1 MQKKDTTARKTS
13 VTSKAK
19 NIRQRAEAIINNKRR
34 YDSDTREA
42 IFNALTTKAADLKD
56 CIIRAERGET
66 ILDITAPPASE
77 FLTVAREANIAR
89 RGFPLDYEREAA
101 QIASYLES
109 EETPQAVRDLIEY
122 YVMELGSSTNVGVWT
137 PAVLRAAYPIM
148 RYRDGASDGAR
159 VLLGI
164 AIDAITSEAERETL
178 RAIWKAERE
187 KLDAQAAQKGGAR

>member
-1 MQKKDTTARKTS
+1 MQKKDTTSRKGRA
-13 VTSKAK
+13 TSKAK
-19 NIRQRAEAIINNKRR
+19 TIRQRAQAIIANKRR

-42 IFNALTTKAADLKD
+42 IFNALTTKASDLKD
-56 CIIRAERGET
+56 YIIRAERGET

-164 AIDAITSEAERETL
+164 AIDAITSEDERERL
-178 RAIWKAERE
+178 RAIWKAARE
-187 KLDAQAAQKGGAR
+187 KLDAGAVV

>member
-1 MQKKDTTARKTS
+1 MQKKDTTAQKAGAPR
-13 VTSKAK
+13 KAK
-19 NIRQRAEAIINNKRR
+19 TIRQRAEAIINNKRR

-42 IFNALTTKAADLKD
+42 IFNALAKKHADLAECVK
-56 CIIRAERGET
+56 RAERGET

-164 AIDAITSEAERETL
+164 AIDAITSEDERETL
-178 RAIWKAERE
+178 RAIWHATRE
-187 KLDAQAAQKGGAR
+187 KLDTQAAQKGGAR

>member
-1 MQKKDTTARKTS
+1 MKKKDTTAQKAGAPR
-13 VTSKAK
+13 KAK
-19 NIRQRAEAIINNKRR
+19 TIRQRAQAIIANKRR

-42 IFNALTTKAADLKD
+42 VFNAMVKKHADLAE
-56 CIIRAERGET
+56 CVTRAERGET

-77 FLTVAREANIAR
+77 FLSVAREANIAR

-122 YVMELGSSTNVGVWT
+122 YVMELGNSTNVGVWT

-164 AIDAITSEAERETL
+164 AIDAITSEDERETL
-178 RAIWKAERE
+178 RAIWKAAHE
-187 KLDAQAAQKGGAR
+187 KLDAGAVV

>member
-1 MQKKDTTARKTS
+1 MTTKKTAQKKTTARHTLKG
-13 VTSKAK
+13 
-19 NIRQRAEAIINNKRR
+19 RAEAIIANKRR
-34 YDSDTREA
+34 YDSGTREA
-42 IFNALTTKAADLKD
+42 IFNALTTKAADLKE
-56 CIIRAERGET
+56 CVIRAERGET

-77 FLTVAREANIAR
+77 FSTVAREANIAR

-109 EETPQAVRDLIEY
+109 EETPPAVRDLIEY

-137 PAVLRAAYPIM
+137 PAVVRAAYPIM

-164 AIDAITSEAERETL
+164 AIDAITSEDEREKL

-187 KLDAQAAQKGGAR
+187 KLDAGAVV

>member
-1 MQKKDTTARKTS
+1 MQKKDTTAPKAGATR
-13 VTSKAK
+13 KAK
-19 NIRQRAEAIINNKRR
+19 TIRQRAQAIIANKRR

-42 IFNALTTKAADLKD
+42 IFNALTTKAADLKE
-56 CIIRAERGET
+56 CVIRAERGET

-164 AIDAITSEAERETL
+164 AIDAITSEDERETL

-187 KLDAQAAQKGGAR
+187 KLDTQAAQKGGAR

>member
-1 MQKKDTTARKTS
+1 MTTSTTAQKKTTARHTLKG
-13 VTSKAK
+13 
-19 NIRQRAEAIINNKRR
+19 RAEAIINNKRR

-77 FLTVAREANIAR
+77 FLAVAREANIAR

-164 AIDAITSEAERETL
+164 AIDAITSEDEREKL
-178 RAIWKAERE
+178 RAVWKAARE
-187 KLDAQAAQKGGAR
+187 KLDAGAVV

>member
-1 MQKKDTTARKTS
+1 MKKKDTTAQKAGAPR
-13 VTSKAK
+13 KAK
-19 NIRQRAEAIINNKRR
+19 TIRQRAQAIIANKRR

-42 IFNALTTKAADLKD
+42 VFNAMVKKHADLAE
-56 CIIRAERGET
+56 CVTRAERGET

-77 FLTVAREANIAR
+77 FLSVAREANIAR

-164 AIDAITSEAERETL
+164 AIDAITSEDERERL
-178 RAIWKAERE
+178 RAIWKAARE
-187 KLDAQAAQKGGAR
+187 KLDAGAVV

>member
-1 MQKKDTTARKTS
+1 MQKKDTTAQKAGAPR
-13 VTSKAK
+13 KAK
-19 NIRQRAEAIINNKRR
+19 TIRQRAEAIINNKRR

-42 IFNALTTKAADLKD
+42 IFNALAKKHADLAECVK
-56 CIIRAERGET
+56 RAERGET

-137 PAVLRAAYPIM
+137 PAVLRAAYPVM

-164 AIDAITSEAERETL
+164 AIDAITSEDERETL

-187 KLDAQAAQKGGAR
+187 RLDAQTAQKGGAR